1 MSGPQVALLEDIMTA
16 LERNGQGGR
25 VIHCDGADADG
36 KANTSSN
43 RVSEFFEKTSSD
55 EFRESCRSYIAS
67 AHVYYE
73 SKQVTLHFAA
83 MSARLVMPSWTASDE
98 RPRYE
103 LHGKPPGGV
112 YEASKLSWYQGP
124 APMWVVKKL
133 LMSNY
138 LLELVV
144 TSRAGRFLGQSMQR
158 RPA

>member
-1 MSGPQVALLEDIMTA
+1 MALVEDIMTA

-73 SKQVTLHFAA
+73 SKQITLHSAA
-83 MSARLVMPSWTASDE
+83 MFARL
-98 RPRYE
+98 
-103 LHGKPPGGV
+103 
-112 YEASKLSWYQGP
+112 
-124 APMWVVKKL
+124 
-133 LMSNY
+133 
-138 LLELVV
+138 
-144 TSRAGRFLGQSMQR
+144 
-158 RPA
+158 

>member
-1 MSGPQVALLEDIMTA
+1 MSDRDI
-16 LERNGQGGR
+16 
-25 VIHCDGADADG
+25 
-36 KANTSSN
+36 
-43 RVSEFFEKTSSD
+43 
-55 EFRESCRSYIAS
+55 
-67 AHVYYE
+67 
-73 SKQVTLHFAA
+73 
-83 MSARLVMPSWTASDE
+83 
-98 RPRYE
+98 E